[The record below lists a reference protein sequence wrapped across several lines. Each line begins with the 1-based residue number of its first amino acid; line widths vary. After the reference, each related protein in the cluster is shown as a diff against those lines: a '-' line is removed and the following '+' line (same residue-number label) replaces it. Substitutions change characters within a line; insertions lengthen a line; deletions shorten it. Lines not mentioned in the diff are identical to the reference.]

1 MPITE
6 QDAILNIKD
15 KLAVNEEE
23 AKIIYKEQI
32 ETLRRINEIP
42 LLEKQVHDLQTAFR
56 NLFAIMDSAL
66 PEKIQRQPAY
76 IKAKTL
82 VNGTN

>member
-6 QDAILNIKD
+6 QDAITNIQE

-23 AKIIYKEQI
+23 AKIIYNEQI

-42 LLEKQVHDLQTAFR
+42 KLEKQVHDMQVAFR

-66 PEKIQRQPAY
+66 PGKIQNQPAY
-76 IKAKTL
+76 IKAKNL
-82 VNGTN
+82 INGSN